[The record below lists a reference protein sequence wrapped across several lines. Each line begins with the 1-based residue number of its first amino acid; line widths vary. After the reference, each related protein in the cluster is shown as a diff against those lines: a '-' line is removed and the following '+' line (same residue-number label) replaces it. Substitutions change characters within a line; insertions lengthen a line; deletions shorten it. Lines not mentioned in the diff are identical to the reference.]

1 MLVSFCSPCLKNAIR
16 SGARADI
23 SFFLGSNVDARM
35 VDRGNEKVS
44 GYWDAECKLHI
55 VERNAYIFS
64 KLSFLPGLP
73 AGN

>member
-1 MLVSFCSPCLKNAIR
+1 
-16 SGARADI
+16 
-23 SFFLGSNVDARM
+23 M